1 MVNRNLIFAT
11 WSWVVISVLLEIEA
25 AYNLSA
31 VMWYVRG
38 AVEGLLAF
46 TAVIPLMLVYMGLWH
61 EHLSLK
67 MFVVVSL
74 FFCADLVLIWS
85 ASVVH

>member
-1 MVNRNLIFAT
+1 MEKNLIFAT
-11 WSWVVISVLLEIEA
+11 WSWLIISVLIEVVA

-31 VMWYVRG
+31 WAWYMRG
-38 AVEGLLAF
+38 AVEGLVALA
-46 TAVIPLMLVYMGLWH
+46 AVIPLMLIYMGLWK

-74 FFCADLVLIWS
+74 FFCFDLLLIWS
-85 ASVVH
+85 ASLVH